1 MRMKFQEFKE
11 IKKQEAKNKM
21 DEQKT
26 NAIVDISPT
35 ISTII
40 LYTNGLNI
48 PIKWQRLSN
57 WIFF

>member
-1 MRMKFQEFKE
+1 MKFQEFKE

>member
-40 LYTNGLNI
+40 LHTNGLNI